1 MLVLGCRWISSHVLH
16 WLLCDGHGS
25 VASVGP
31 CVSPSLQ
38 SIMACHPKCQRGL
51 LPSQPTPQLPPR
63 FASPTYH
70 KRQLRGRPA
79 QVAVMWD
86 VSCLWVFPRSSQG
99 NCPWFVGVW
108 CLSFQADTVL
118 LSARHRDSFWKGLL
132 CMTLKFPSIS
142 RVTESVPPLPFES
155 ADSEQPGP

>member
-1 MLVLGCRWISSHVLH
+1 
-16 WLLCDGHGS
+16 
-25 VASVGP
+25 
-31 CVSPSLQ
+31 
-38 SIMACHPKCQRGL
+38 
-51 LPSQPTPQLPPR
+51 
-63 FASPTYH
+63 
-70 KRQLRGRPA
+70 
-79 QVAVMWD
+79 MWD

-118 LSARHRDSFWKGLL
+118 RSARHSDSFWKGLF